1 MNLISA
7 LQSSESPK
15 RQKYTN
21 QYDLYRVGGDVKHY
35 SIQSNTPTR
44 MKNEKKT
51 DQTAKSALN
60 LLDITAYPLPNS
72 NITSINEKA

>member
-1 MNLISA
+1 VYSRCDLIKFKRYTELGSKLSTNLISA
-7 LQSSESPK
+7 LQSPESPK

-44 MKNEKKT
+44 MKNEK
-51 DQTAKSALN
+51 N
-60 LLDITAYPLPNS
+60 
-72 NITSINEKA
+72 